1 MTISNINGAIEID
14 HIDRDLS
21 AALRHGVIEVGIGEG
36 YGDGPGGSYARWAEI
51 SLTINEARAFRD
63 WLTSKIETES

>member
-14 HIDRDLS
+14 HVDRDLS
-21 AALRHGVIEVGIGEG
+21 AALRNGVIEIGIGEG
-36 YGDGPGGSYARWAEI
+36 YGEGPGGSYARWTDI
-51 SLTINEARAFRD
+51 YLTINEARAFRD